1 MKKWKWLHKWFSLV
15 LGLFLLL
22 WAASGIILN
31 HRDWFSGFSV
41 NRDYLPAEYSYSN
54 WNNASVRS
62 AITLADGRVLVY
74 GNVGVWLT
82 DSSLNA
88 FEPFMNGM
96 RKGVDNSRCMRI
108 VQSNNG
114 HVFAGTQSG
123 LYALNQA
130 DNSWIAVNLQVSD
143 SRVSDL
149 HIKDGLPVVLTRSEL
164 FFATDDVA
172 LPEFRQQRIPQAI
185 NDDGKTGLFR
195 TLWVIHSGEIFGFAG
210 KLIVDFFALL
220 LIFLVLSGFVYFF
233 FPGWI
238 KRRKKVLKP
247 AGKLVKVNR
256 FSIKWHNKL
265 GIWLGWFLLI
275 TTLTGMFLR
284 PPLLIPIAHLRVG
297 KIPFSSLD
305 DPNPWHDRLRA
316 LHWNEE
322 QGYWIIA
329 ANDGL
334 FMSTEEFDL
343 PLMPFRSQPPLSV
356 MGINV
361 LEYKGNGNYL
371 VGSFNGLFLW
381 NVKNGYQVDY
391 LTGEIPGRKGGAGSP
406 IGKHLIAG
414 YISMNE
420 RELIFDY
427 NQGLLQEQ
435 LPMPVKLSSVPMPLW
450 NLALEVH
457 TTRIFQ
463 FLTGPFYI
471 LIIPL
476 FGLGSLL
483 ILISGIVI
491 WLRRGK
497 KNRKQE

>member
-1 MKKWKWLHKWFSLV
+1 MKKWKWLHKWFSVV
-15 LGLFLLL
+15 LGFFLLL
-22 WAASGIILN
+22 WAVSGIILN
-31 HRDWFSGFSV
+31 HRDWFSGLSV
-41 NRDYLPAEYSYSN
+41 NRNYLPAEYNYSN

-62 AITLADGRVLVY
+62 AITLADGRVLMY
-74 GNVGVWLT
+74 GNVGIWIT
-82 DSSLNA
+82 DTAFSS
-88 FEPFMNGM
+88 FEIFTEGIKNGF
-96 RKGVDNSRCMRI
+96 DNSRCMRI
-108 VQSNNG
+108 VQSHNG

-123 LYALNQA
+123 LYALDKA
-130 DNSWIAVNLQVSD
+130 DNKWISIDLGIDDN
-143 SRVSDL
+143 RISDL

-164 FFATDDVA
+164 FFATKDVS
-172 LPEFRQQRIPQAI
+172 LPEFRQQKIPPAM
-185 NDDGKTGLFR
+185 NDDGKTGLFK
-195 TLWVIHSGEIFGFAG
+195 TLWVIHSGEIYGFAG

-220 LIFLVLSGFVYFF
+220 LIFLVLSGYVYFF

-238 KRRKKVLKP
+238 KSRKKVQKP
-247 AGKLVKVNR
+247 AGNLVSINR

-305 DPNPWHDRLRA
+305 DPNLWHDRLRA

-322 QGYWIIA
+322 QNSWLIA
-329 ANDGL
+329 SNDGL
-334 FMSTEEFDL
+334 YMSAEDFDL

-371 VGSFNGLFLW
+371 IGSFNGLFLW
-381 NVKNGYQVDY
+381 NAGNGYQVDY
-391 LTGEIPGRKGGAGSP
+391 LTGEIPERRGGAGSP

-414 YISMNE
+414 YITLNE
-420 RELIFDY
+420 KELIFDY
-427 NQGLLQEQ
+427 NQGLLNGH
-435 LPMPVKLSSVPMPLW
+435 LPMPEKLSSVPMPLW

-476 FGLGSLL
+476 FGLGSIL
-483 ILISGIVI
+483 ILISGILV

-497 KNRKQE
+497 KNRKHE